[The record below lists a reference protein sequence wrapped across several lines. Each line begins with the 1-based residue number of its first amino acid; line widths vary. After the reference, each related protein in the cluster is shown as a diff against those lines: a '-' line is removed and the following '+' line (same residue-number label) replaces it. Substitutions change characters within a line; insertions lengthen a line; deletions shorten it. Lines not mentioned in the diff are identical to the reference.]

1 MQHMGTS
8 AGVSGVIGVA
18 ELNRRARAL
27 VEGGMPLLWVA
38 GEVSNF
44 TLASSGHCYFSLKDA
59 QAQVRCVFF
68 RHKAAMLDWK
78 PENGMQVEV
87 RALPTLY
94 EARGEFQLTV
104 ETMRRS
110 GLGALFEAFERLKR
124 KLEQEGLFDAARK
137 KPIPPFPSAIGIV
150 TSPRAAALRDVL
162 TTLARRMPAIRIVLY
177 PVPVQGEGAGEKIAQ
192 AIRSASARTEVEL
205 LIVCRGGGSIEDLW
219 AFNQESVAR
228 AVADSALPVIAG
240 VGHETDFTIVDFVA
254 DARAPTPTAAAEMAS
269 PNRIELTQRLGA
281 LRGQLQRNAARLL
294 ETRMQQIDYLG
305 KRLVHPGDR
314 VRDQHRHLTHL
325 ASRLRTAMSATTDG
339 RNWRLADSLN
349 RLRSARPDID
359 ALAAT
364 WRDLQLRLGLG
375 QQRALERWRERV
387 QGLRASLEH
396 LNPQSVLERGYSIV
410 TGEAGDIVRSAAQV
424 RPGERLRL
432 GFARGGAAARVEQ
445 VDNSEE

>member
-1 MQHMGTS
+1 MKPT
-8 AGVSGVIGVA
+8 AAVSSVIGVS

-68 RHKAAMLDWK
+68 RHKAALLDWR

-124 KLEQEGLFDAARK
+124 KLDEEGLFDPERK
-137 KPIPPFPSAIGIV
+137 KPIPSFPSAIGLV
-150 TSPRAAALRDVL
+150 TSPAAAALRDVL
-162 TTLARRMPAIRIVLY
+162 TTLARRMPAIRVVLY
-177 PVPVQGEGAGEKIAQ
+177 PAPVQGEGAAEKIAQ
-192 AIRSASARTEVEL
+192 AIRSASARAEVDL
-205 LIVCRGGGSIEDLW
+205 LIVCRGGGSIEDLR
-219 AFNQESVAR
+219 AFNEEAVAR
-228 AVADSALPVIAG
+228 AVAACALPVVSG

-269 PNRIELTQRLGA
+269 PNRAELAQRLDG
-281 LRGQLQRNAARLL
+281 LRRHLRRNAARLL
-294 ETRMQQIDYLG
+294 EARMQQVDYLG
-305 KRLVHPGDR
+305 RRLLHPGDR
-314 VRDQHRHLTHL
+314 IRDQRRHLGHL
-325 ASRLRTAMSATTDG
+325 ASRLRSAMGAAMDNRS
-339 RNWRLADSLN
+339 WRLADGLG
-349 RLRSARPDID
+349 RLRSARPDFD
-359 ALAAT
+359 APEAAL
-364 WRDLQLRLGLG
+364 RDLRLRLGLG
-375 QQRALERWRERV
+375 QRHMLERRQE
-387 QGLRASLEH
+387 GLLALRASLEH

-410 TGEAGDIVRSAAQV
+410 TGERGDIVRSASQV

-432 GFARGGAAARVEQ
+432 GFARGGALARVEQ
-445 VDNSEE
+445 VEEPDE